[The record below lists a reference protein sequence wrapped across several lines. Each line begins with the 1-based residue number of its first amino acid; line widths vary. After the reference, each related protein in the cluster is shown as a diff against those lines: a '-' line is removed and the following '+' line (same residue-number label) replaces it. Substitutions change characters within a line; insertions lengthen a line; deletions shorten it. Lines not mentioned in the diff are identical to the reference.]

1 MKITVLCIA
10 KTSDR
15 YILEGMDEFRKRL
28 KHFIK
33 LDWIELPEVKNRKN
47 LNQEQLLAM
56 EEELFLKNLNP
67 GDSIYLLDE
76 NGKEYSSRQFSTF
89 INKKMI
95 ASTQNLVFLIGGPYG
110 FSEGMYAKAEGKI
123 SLSKMT
129 FTHQMVRL
137 FFLEQIY
144 RAFSILKSLPYHHD

>member
-1 MKITVLCIA
+1 MKITVLCIS
-10 KTSDR
+10 KTSDA
-15 YILEGMDEFRKRL
+15 YILEGMSEFQKRI

-56 EEELFLKNLNP
+56 EEELFLKNLSNT
-67 GDSIYLLDE
+67 DSIYLLDE
-76 NGKEYSSRQFSTF
+76 NGKEYTSRQFSSF
-89 INKKMI
+89 ISKKMI
-95 ASTQNLVFLIGGPYG
+95 ASTSNLVFLIGGPYG

-137 FFLEQIY
+137 FFLEQVY
-144 RAFSILKSLPYHHD
+144 RAFSIIKNLPYHHD

>member
-15 YILEGMDEFRKRL
+15 YILEGMEEFKKRL

-56 EEELFLKNLNP
+56 EEELFLKNLKP

-89 INKKMI
+89 INKKML

-110 FSEGMYAKAEGKI
+110 FSEGMYANAEGKI

-137 FFLEQIY
+137 FFVEQLY
-144 RAFSILKSLPYHHD
+144 RAFSILKNLPYHHD

>member
-33 LDWIELPEVKNRKN
+33 LDWIELPDVKNRKN
-47 LNQEQLLAM
+47 LNQEQLLAL

-67 GDSIYLLDE
+67 GDAIYLLDE
-76 NGKEYSSRQFSTF
+76 NGREYSSRQFSTF

-110 FSEGMYAKAEGKI
+110 FSDGMYAKAEGKI

-144 RAFSILKSLPYHHD
+144 RAFSILKNLPYHHD

>member
-1 MKITVLCIA
+1 MKITVLCIS
-10 KTSDR
+10 KTSDS
-15 YILEGMDEFRKRL
+15 YILEGMREFQNRI

-47 LNQEQLLAM
+47 LNRDQLLAL
-56 EEELFLKNLNP
+56 EEELFLKHLSNT
-67 GDSIYLLDE
+67 DSIFLLDE
-76 NGKEYSSRQFSTF
+76 NGKEFSSRQFSSF
-89 INKKMI
+89 ISKKMI
-95 ASTQNLVFLIGGPYG
+95 ASTSNLVFLIGGPYG
-110 FSEGMYAKAEGKI
+110 FSEGMYVKAEGKI

-144 RAFSILKSLPYHHD
+144 RAFSILKNLPYHHD

>member
-15 YILEGMDEFRKRL
+15 YILEGMEEFKKRL

-33 LDWIELPEVKNRKN
+33 LEWIELPEVKNRKN

-56 EEELFLKNLNP
+56 EEELFFKNLNP

-110 FSEGMYAKAEGKI
+110 FSEGTYAKAEGKI

-137 FFLEQIY
+137 FFVEQLY
-144 RAFSILKSLPYHHD
+144 RAFSILKNLPYHHD

>member
-10 KTSDR
+10 KTNDR
-15 YILEGMDEFRKRL
+15 YILEGMEEFKKRL

-47 LNQEQLLAM
+47 LNQEQLLTM

-110 FSEGMYAKAEGKI
+110 FSEGMYAKADGKI

-137 FFLEQIY
+137 FFVEQLY
-144 RAFSILKSLPYHHD
+144 RAFSILKNLPYHHD

>member
-1 MKITVLCIA
+1 MLCIS
-10 KTSDR
+10 KTSDA
-15 YILEGMDEFRKRL
+15 YILEGMSEFQKRI

-47 LNQEQLLAM
+47 LSQEQLLAM
-56 EEELFLKNLNP
+56 EEELFLKNLSNT
-67 GDSIYLLDE
+67 DSIYLLDE
-76 NGKEYSSRQFSTF
+76 NGKEYTSRQFSSF
-89 INKKMI
+89 ISKKMI
-95 ASTQNLVFLIGGPYG
+95 ASTSNLVFLIGGPYG

-137 FFLEQIY
+137 FFLEQLY
-144 RAFSILKSLPYHHD
+144 RAFSIIKNLPYHHD

>member
-1 MKITVLCIA
+1 MRITVLCIS
-10 KTSDR
+10 KTSDA
-15 YILEGMDEFRKRL
+15 YILEGMSEFQKRI

-47 LNQEQLLAM
+47 LSQEQLLAM
-56 EEELFLKNLNP
+56 EEELFLKNLSNT
-67 GDSIYLLDE
+67 DSIYLLDE
-76 NGKEYSSRQFSTF
+76 NGKEYTSRQFSSF
-89 INKKMI
+89 ISKKMI
-95 ASTQNLVFLIGGPYG
+95 ASTSNLVFLIGGPYG

-137 FFLEQIY
+137 FFLEQVY
-144 RAFSILKSLPYHHD
+144 RAFSIIKNLPYHHD

>member
-1 MKITVLCIA
+1 MKITVLCIS
-10 KTSDR
+10 KTSDA
-15 YILEGMDEFRKRL
+15 YILEGMSEFQKRL

-33 LDWIELPEVKNRKN
+33 VDWIELPEVKNRKN

-56 EEELFLKNLNP
+56 EEELFLKNVSNS
-67 GDSIYLLDE
+67 DSIYLLDE
-76 NGKEYSSRQFSTF
+76 NGKEYTSRQFSSF
-89 INKKMI
+89 ISKKMI
-95 ASTQNLVFLIGGPYG
+95 ASTSNLVFLIGGPYG

-137 FFLEQIY
+137 FFLEQLY
-144 RAFSILKSLPYHHD
+144 RAFSIIKNLPYHHD